1 MAPTNEA
8 RRPARR
14 TARPKYESLPGTPA
28 FYADSLAHSILDGHA
43 TEVRCKP
50 YRLAAFGN
58 IGPSCDPMRPVVIDT
73 RAIVGAPESVRRD
86 GGFERSVVT
95 IHRGR
100 GRLVRVALD
109 VAREVL
115 EAAIRKARR

>member
-1 MAPTNEA
+1 MAPTNGA

-28 FYADSLAHSILDGHA
+28 FYADSLTHSILDGQVIVA
-43 TEVRCKP
+43 SGMPFC
-50 YRLAAFGN
+50 LAAFGN

-73 RAIVGAPESVRRD
+73 RSIVGAPESVRRD
-86 GGFERSVVT
+86 GGPERSVVT
-95 IHRGR
+95 IHCGR
-100 GRLVRVALD
+100 GRFVRIGLD
-109 VAREVL
+109 VAREQL